1 MADMMDD
8 MKAVHEDQMK
18 AILAKKR
25 REIELIGGLI
35 VVMRDV
41 FEQVETH
48 DLIRLIDETMQKLAA
63 EQMALANFLRLV
75 ERDR

>member
-75 ERDR
+75 ERD